1 MRRSN
6 YCVTVLWLAMLCG
19 CATQAPRPPSGTG
32 PELPPEDI
40 AAIPEPTP
48 KPEPRAALGNPRFYD
63 ALGKRY
69 FVLPSSDGFVE
80 RGVASWY
87 GPGFHKERTSTGDP
101 YNMYA
106 MTAAHKT
113 LPLPCYARITN
124 LNNGRSVIVY
134 INDRGPFK
142 EGRIVDLSYTAAAK
156 LDILRAGTA
165 PVELEVLTP
174 TGTLPAVPPANALF
188 IQAGSFG
195 EAVNA
200 ERLAEKLR
208 AAGYAQVSVSKESQG
223 SRTLHRVRIGPISD
237 VNEFDRVVTHLKS
250 LGINDARL
258 ASE

>member
-1 MRRSN
+1 MHNRN
-6 YCVTVLWLAMLCG
+6 TPTNVLWLALLCG
-19 CATQAPRPPSGTG
+19 CATQTSRPPSGGG

-40 AAIPEPTP
+40 AAIPEPIP
-48 KPEPRAALGNPRFYD
+48 KPEPRSALGNPRFYD
-63 ALGKRY
+63 VLGKRY

-113 LPLPCYARITN
+113 LPLPCYARVTN
-124 LNNGRSVIVY
+124 LNNGRSVVVY

-165 PVELEVLTP
+165 PIELEVLTP
-174 TGTLPAVPPANALF
+174 TGSVTAAAPANALF

-195 EAVNA
+195 DVANA

-208 AAGYAQVSVSKESQG
+208 AAGYTQVAVRKESHQ
-223 SRTLHRVRIGPISD
+223 SRTLHRVHIGPLSD
-237 VNEFDRVVTHLKS
+237 VNEFDRVIAHLKS
-250 LGINDARL
+250 LGVNDARL